1 MKLYKQNPLYQR
13 VITSS
18 QRRHIQNTNHAP
30 QGNQNQWNIT
40 NTKEQ
45 VIKNSTT
52 KSGTKVGVPMD
63 SRITYV
69 KDEIFNN
76 NIPTEKTTP

>member
-45 VIKNSTT
+45 VIKNNTT
-52 KSGTKVGVPMD
+52 KVVLK
-63 SRITYV
+63 
-69 KDEIFNN
+69 
-76 NIPTEKTTP
+76 

>member
-30 QGNQNQWNIT
+30 QGNQNQ
-40 NTKEQ
+40 
-45 VIKNSTT
+45 
-52 KSGTKVGVPMD
+52 
-63 SRITYV
+63 
-69 KDEIFNN
+69 
-76 NIPTEKTTP
+76 